1 MVKVEDGQVEMV
13 VAEDWLPEQNMSLE
27 LEGHPESAE
36 VVDRKMCGLP
46 FS

>member
-27 LEGHPESAE
+27 LEGPPKATE
-36 VVDRKMCGLP
+36 VVDRKRCELP